1 MAPVTR
7 VPRLHRK
14 QLLRVINKEV
24 SQILAYPL
32 QMEPLKRRERPI
44 QAAVSEIPIASVS
57 GRSPVLQAASSSASV
72 SDECEPGMR
81 RYERQDECDR

>member
-1 MAPVTR
+1 MAPATR

-32 QMEPLKRRERPI
+32 QMEQLKRRERPI
-44 QAAVSEIPIASVS
+44 QAAVSGTPIASVS
-57 GRSPVLQAASSSASV
+57 GRSPALQAASSSASA

-81 RYERQDECDR
+81 RYERQAA